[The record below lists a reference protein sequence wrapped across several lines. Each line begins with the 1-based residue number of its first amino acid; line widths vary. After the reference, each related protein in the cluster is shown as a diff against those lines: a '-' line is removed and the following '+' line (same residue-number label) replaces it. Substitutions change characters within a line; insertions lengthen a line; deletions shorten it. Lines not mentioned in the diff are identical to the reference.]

1 MFSKVV
7 SVLVVGG
14 GIAGIQ
20 ACLDLADSGYF
31 VYLIEKA
38 AFIGGKTA
46 QLDKTYPLNDC
57 SFCIRSNKYMKCF
70 SHTNIEI
77 LTLSEVKDIKGN
89 SGNFEAIIIQHPRYV
104 DIDKCTNCGLCAERC
119 PEEINDDFNE
129 GLGKR
134 KAIYLEFPKAAPN
147 SYVVDRKNC
156 LHFTEEGCN
165 ICMEVCV
172 EKAIDFDQ
180 KEQNV
185 TINVGSI
192 IFATGFD
199 SVTPKYYDYDRL
211 PNVITSMEF
220 ERIHS
225 LNGPYGGHLVRP
237 SDRKE
242 PSNIAWLQCI
252 GSRDI
257 YHDYCSSVCC
267 MYAIKQATLARQSN
281 KMLNTTIFFM
291 DMRVCGKEHERYY
304 NCAKD
309 EYDVRFVR
317 SRVNSVIP
325 VDGTDDLLIRYAD
338 EQGKVSEEIFDMVVL
353 SLGMEPSQDAI
364 RLASNL
370 GVTFD
375 KNNFVETSSF
385 TPVNTSI
392 AGIYACGA
400 FNSPKDISESI
411 TEASAAACGSSLNI
425 AESRYALLPLH
436 EPLEDT
442 GQKSVAAGL
451 IIGGGVIGMVSS
463 LCLADH
469 GYNVSLIEKDDK
481 LGGHALKLRKTFKG
495 EDVTSYV
502 KELIDKVE
510 NHPLIDVCLNSD
522 VKHTDGYAGNFI
534 TRIAISSSTE
544 TKNIKH
550 GVTIIST
557 GANPLRTDEYLYGKN
572 SRVLSWFQLDKM
584 LYEEPDTIK
593 KAKVWAFILC
603 VGSRESERPYCSRIC
618 CSNAL
623 RNALEL
629 KKLNPDM
636 EIYVLYRDMRT
647 YGLIEY
653 LYTEARDKGIVFI
666 RYKLDGK
673 PDVDEDQ
680 NGRLKVRIFDNILG
694 EDLIIQP
701 DFISL
706 QTAIIPRDNDKLAKI
721 FKLPVNKDGFF
732 QEAHKKFK
740 PVEFSAK
747 GIYFAGLVHYPKPID
762 EAISQAQAATAKAL
776 TFLSKEYIST
786 NTEVASIDLKLCVAC
801 LTCAR
806 ICPASALIINGM
818 GKPYI
823 EPQKCLGCGICVVE
837 CPVKA
842 ISLEH
847 FNDDLIMTECKA
859 FLMSEAEV
867 IGRSC

>member
-1 MFSKVV
+1 MFSKVG
-7 SVLVVGG
+7 SVLVIGG

-20 ACLDLADSGYF
+20 ASLDLADSGYF

-38 AFIGGKTA
+38 SFIGGKTA

-57 SFCIRSNKYMKCF
+57 SFCIRSDKHMECI
-70 SHTNIEI
+70 SHTNIKI
-77 LTLSEVKDIKGN
+77 LTLSEVKDIKGS
-89 SGNFEAIIIQHPRYV
+89 SGDFEATIIQHPRYV

-119 PEEINDDFNE
+119 PEEVNDEFNE

-134 KAIYLEFPKAAPN
+134 KVIYLEFPEAAPN
-147 SYVVDRKNC
+147 SYVIDRKNC
-156 LHFTEEGCN
+156 LHFTEAGCN
-165 ICMEVCV
+165 ICKEACM

-180 KEQNV
+180 KEQN
-185 TINVGSI
+185 ISLNVGSI
-192 IFATGFD
+192 IFAAGFD
-199 SVTPKYYDYDRL
+199 SIIPPYYDYDKL

-257 YHDYCSSVCC
+257 YHNYCSSVCC
-267 MYAIKQATLARQSN
+267 MYAIKQAILARRSN
-281 KMLNTTIFFM
+281 KMLNATIFFM
-291 DMRVCGKEHERYY
+291 DMRVCGKDHERYY
-304 NCAKD
+304 NHAKNED
-309 EYDVRFVR
+309 NIRFVR
-317 SRVNSVIP
+317 SKVHNVFP
-325 VDGTDDLLIRYAD
+325 VSGTDDLLIRYAD
-338 EQGKVSEEIFDMVVL
+338 EQGNIYEEIFNMVVL
-353 SLGMEPSQDAI
+353 SLGLEPSHDAV
-364 RLASNL
+364 RLAGNL
-370 GVTFD
+370 GITLD

-392 AGIYACGA
+392 PGIYVCGA
-400 FNSPKDISESI
+400 FNAPKDISESI
-411 TEASAAACGSSLNI
+411 TEASAAACASSLN
-425 AESRYALLPLH
+425 AVSKVALP
-436 EPLEDT
+436 EPFEVT
-442 GQKSVAAGL
+442 EQKPVPAGL
-451 IIGGGVIGMVSS
+451 IIGGGVTGMVSG
-463 LCLADH
+463 LCLADQ
-469 GYNVSLIEKDDK
+469 GYKVYLVEKTNK

-495 EDVTSYV
+495 EDVKSYI

-510 NHPLIDVCLNSD
+510 NHPLIDVCLNSE
-522 VKHTDGYAGNFI
+522 VKHTDGYAGNFS

-557 GANPLRTDEYLYGKN
+557 GADFLRTSEYLYGKN
-572 SRVLSWFQLDKM
+572 SRVLIWFHTDKI
-584 LYEEPDTIK
+584 LSEEPNTIE
-593 KAKVWAFILC
+593 KANTWVFILC
-603 VGSRESERPYCSRIC
+603 VGSREPERPYCSKIC
-618 CSNAL
+618 CSSAL
-623 RNALEL
+623 RNAMEL

-647 YGLIEY
+647 YGLIED

-673 PDVDEDQ
+673 PEVEEDQ
-680 NGRLKVRIFDNILG
+680 DGKLMVRVKDNLLG

-701 DFISL
+701 DFVTL
-706 QTAIIPRDNDKLAKI
+706 QTAIVPGNNENLAKL
-721 FKLPVNKDGFF
+721 FKLPVDQDGFLK
-732 QEAHKKFK
+732 EAHKKFK
-740 PVEFSAK
+740 PVEFTAK
-747 GIYFAGLVHYPKPID
+747 GIYFAGLVHSPKPID
-762 EAISQAQAATAKAL
+762 EAISQAQAAAAKAV
-776 TFLSKEYIST
+776 TVLSREYIST

-806 ICPASALIINGM
+806 ICPAGALIINGM

-823 EPQKCLGCGICVVE
+823 EPQKCFGCGICAVE

-847 FNDDLIMTECKA
+847 FNNDLILTECEA
-859 FLMSEAEV
+859 FL
-867 IGRSC
+867 